1 MNTRDA
7 TTQTGAEARI
17 VLVNIVQNGSDRGV
31 FVNGKLV
38 LSADPSCGDD
48 TSVVATL
55 AETLTNVLNADLK
68 EIDVPAHED
77 WTWNDIEQLVTSS
90 AT

>member
-1 MNTRDA
+1 MSARDA
-7 TTQTGAEARI
+7 TTQTGAEVRV

-31 FVNGKLV
+31 FVNEKLV

-48 TSVVATL
+48 ASVVATL
-55 AETLTNVLNADLK
+55 AENLTNILNADLK
-68 EIDVPAHED
+68 EIDVHAHED
-77 WTWNDIEQLVTSS
+77 WTWDDIEQLVTNS